1 MCILWRETVQFLAK
15 IINRI
20 YNELVYQ
27 SGSHSPEWWLS
38 DSGQVAQ
45 FAPEYSI
52 ETSKPDNF
60 FIFNALPFI
69 RYIISLIILSVNGKP
84 HVHRRWMLQVR

>member
-52 ETSKPDNF
+52 F
-60 FIFNALPFI
+60 
-69 RYIISLIILSVNGKP
+69 LSSN
-84 HVHRRWMLQVR
+84 HWSSMYAMTA